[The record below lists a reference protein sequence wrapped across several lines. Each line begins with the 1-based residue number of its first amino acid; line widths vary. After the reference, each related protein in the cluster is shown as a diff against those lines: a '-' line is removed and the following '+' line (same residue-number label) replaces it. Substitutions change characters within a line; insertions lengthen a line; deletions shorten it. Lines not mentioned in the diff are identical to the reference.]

1 MAPHRAIDWILS
13 DYTAGPPKVGD
24 LLSTEPGG
32 MPIYQVT
39 AVEQGRVVLAA
50 EDDAVVCPSS
60 LDALRW
66 RGRGG

>member
-32 MPIYQVT
+32 MPIYEV
-39 AVEQGRVVLAA
+39 AAIDGGRVLLTG
-50 EDDAVVCPSS
+50 EDDAPAPSVS
-60 LDALRW
+60 LHALRW
-66 RGRGG
+66 RGRGD